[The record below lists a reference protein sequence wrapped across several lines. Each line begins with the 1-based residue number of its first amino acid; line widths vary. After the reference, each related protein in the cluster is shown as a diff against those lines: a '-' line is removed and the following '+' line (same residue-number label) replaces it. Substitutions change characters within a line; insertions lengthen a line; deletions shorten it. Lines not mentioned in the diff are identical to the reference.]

1 MKTYQQI
8 ITLPERRRGFHLITS
23 EVERALPQ
31 ISQIRAGMC
40 QVFIRHTSASLTIN
54 ENADPTVRKDFEMFF
69 NKTVKENDPDYVH
82 DYEGSDDMPAHLK
95 ASLLGSSVMVPIRN
109 GELALGT
116 WQGIYLC
123 GRFYGQNTFCKHRS
137 WRNKNYNLQ

>member
-1 MKTYQQI
+1 MLLHQTSLS
-8 ITLPERRRGFHLITS
+8 LPQFPRGFHLITPHILKS
-23 EVERALPQ
+23 LKENKITTGLCQ
-31 ISQIRAGMC
+31 IFVQ
-40 QVFIRHTSASLTIN
+40 HTSASLTIN

-69 NKTVKENDPDYVH
+69 NKTVKENDPDYIH

-95 ASLLGSSVMVPIRN
+95 ASLLGSSVLIPIRN

-123 GRFYGQNTFCKHRS
+123 EHRNNGGS
-137 WRNKNYNLQ
+137 RSVVITVWGE

>member
-1 MKTYQQI
+1 MKTYQQSI
-8 ITLPERRRGFHLITS
+8 ILPERRRGFHLITS
-23 EVERALPQ
+23 EVEQALPQ
-31 ISQIRAGMC
+31 IGQIRAGMC

-69 NKTVKENDPDYVH
+69 NKTVRENDPDYVH
-82 DYEGSDDMPAHLK
+82 DYEGADDMPAHLK
-95 ASLLGSSVMVPIRN
+95 ASLLGSSVLIPIRN

-123 GRFYGQNTFCKHRS
+123 EHRNHGGDRS
-137 WRNKNYNLQ
+137 LVITAWGD